1 MRANDSGFT
10 MTELAVVIAVVA
22 IISAIAMPNLVGWIP
37 KRKLGIGARDILNA
51 VESARLT
58 AVRNRVSV
66 GVEFLDNNIRY
77 RVWLD
82 DGAGGTGEPDD
93 AIRNGNERYILTR
106 TLPAGITLT
115 GASFGGPRSFR
126 FDSQGFPIGT
136 DGNPT
141 DGSITITNK
150 KDSRIVA
157 MTLAGNVSIQKP

>member
-1 MRANDSGFT
+1 MRSKNSGFT
-10 MTELAVVIAVVA
+10 TMELVVVIAIIA
-22 IISAIAMPNLVGWIP
+22 IISAIAMPNIVGWIP
-37 KRKLGIGARDILNA
+37 KRKLGVAARDVLNA

-66 GVEFLDNNIRY
+66 GIEFLGDNVTY

-82 DGAGGTGEPDD
+82 DGAGVGTSND
-93 AIRNGNERYILTR
+93 ALLNGTERTILTR
-106 TLPAGITLT
+106 TLPAGITVT
-115 GASFGGPRSFR
+115 GATFGGPRSFR

-136 DGNPT
+136 DNAPT

-150 KDSRIVA
+150 KDNRIVE